1 MSNKKSGKKNHS
13 SVPAAPD
20 EMFTSD
26 YGMTKWHWL
35 VRHRENFRLGKNT
48 EIGNFSVFGCEH
60 GVTIED
66 GVKVGY
72 HCVVMSESTV
82 DGRKGAVVLKKN
94 CKIGA
99 NSVIMPGIT
108 VGEGAVVGACSFVNK
123 SVPARE
129 VWAGVP
135 AKKIYSSARKIGKR
149 R

>member
-1 MSNKKSGKKNHS
+1 MALKHET
-13 SVPAAPD
+13 PLAPD
-20 EMFTSD
+20 GIFVDE

-35 VRHRENFRLGKNT
+35 ARHRQNFRLGKGT
-48 EIGNFSVFGCEH
+48 EIGNFSVIGCEH

-82 DGRKGAVVLKKN
+82 DGRKGPVLLKKG

-99 NSVIMPGIT
+99 NTVIMPGVT

-123 SVPARE
+123 NIPAGE

-135 AKKIYSSARKIGKR
+135 AKKIYGSIKQIQK
-149 R
+149 